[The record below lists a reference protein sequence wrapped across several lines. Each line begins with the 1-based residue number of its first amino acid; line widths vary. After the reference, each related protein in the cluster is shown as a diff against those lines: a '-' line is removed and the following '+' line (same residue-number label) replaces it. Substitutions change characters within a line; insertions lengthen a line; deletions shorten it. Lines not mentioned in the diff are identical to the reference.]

1 MKITR
6 NTVKSLTSW
15 DYVGIGQT
23 FVEKPGGPVFL
34 KTADIFEHDTDRHY
48 DHFNAVNLETGE
60 LIGFMSNCEVLIVKS
75 ELTVEE

>member
-6 NTVKSLTSW
+6 NTSKSLTSW

-23 FVEKPGGPVFL
+23 FVERPGGPVFL
-34 KTADIFEHDTDRHY
+34 KTAELLEQGSDDLY
-48 DHFNAVNLETGE
+48 NAVNLETGE

-75 ELTVEE
+75 ELIVTE

>member
-1 MKITR
+1 MKINRST
-6 NTVKSLTSW
+6 TKSHTSW

-34 KTADIFEHDTDRHY
+34 KTADIFEHDTDHHY
-48 DHFNAVNLETGE
+48 NAVCLETGE
-60 LIGFMSNCEVLIVKS
+60 LVGFMADCEVLIVKS

>member
-6 NTVKSLTSW
+6 NTTKTHTSW

-23 FVEKPGGPVFL
+23 FVERPGGPVFL
-34 KTADIFEHDTDRHY
+34 KTTEFFEQQMGDQY
-48 DHFNAVNLETGE
+48 NAVNLETGE
-60 LIGFMSNCEVLIVKS
+60 LVGFITDCEVIIVKT

>member
-6 NTVKSLTSW
+6 STVQSLTSW

-23 FVEKPGGPVFL
+23 FVERPGGPVFL
-34 KTADIFEHDTDRHY
+34 KTDDFFEQSTD

-60 LIGFMSNCEVLIVKS
+60 LIGFMSDCEVLIVKS
-75 ELTVEE
+75 ELIVTE

>member
-6 NTVKSLTSW
+6 STVQSLTSW

-23 FVEKPGGPVFL
+23 FVERPGGPVFL
-34 KTADIFEHDTDRHY
+34 KTADIFEHDTDHHY
-48 DHFNAVNLETGE
+48 NSVNLETGE
-60 LIGFMSNCEVLIVKS
+60 LVGFMSDCEVLIVKS

>member
-6 NTVKSLTSW
+6 KTNKSTTPW

-23 FVEKPGGPVFL
+23 FVERPGGPVFL
-34 KTADIFEHDTDRHY
+34 KTTNIFEQDPDIY
-48 DHFNAVNLETGE
+48 YNSVNLETGE
-60 LIGFMSNCEVLIVKS
+60 LVGFMTDCYVLIVKS

>member
-1 MKITR
+1 MKINRST
-6 NTVKSLTSW
+6 TKSHTSW

-34 KTADIFEHDTDRHY
+34 KTADIFEHDTDHHY
-48 DHFNAVNLETGE
+48 NAVSLETGE
-60 LIGFMSNCEVLIVKS
+60 LVGFMSDFEVLIVKS

>member
-6 NTVKSLTSW
+6 KTTKSHTSW

-34 KTADIFEHDTDRHY
+34 KTTDIFEQDPDIY
-48 DHFNAVNLETGE
+48 YNSVNLETGE
-60 LIGFMSNCEVLIVKS
+60 LVGFMSDCFVLIVKS

>member
-6 NTVKSLTSW
+6 KTNKSTTPW

-23 FVEKPGGPVFL
+23 FVEKPGCPVLL
-34 KTADIFEHDTDRHY
+34 KTAEFFERDTDEHY
-48 DHFNAVNLETGE
+48 NSVNLETGE
-60 LIGFMSNCEVLIVKS
+60 LVGFMSDCFVLIVKS

>member
-6 NTVKSLTSW
+6 KTAKSLTPW

-34 KTADIFEHDTDRHY
+34 KTAEFFEQDSDDHY
-48 DHFNAVNLETGE
+48 NSVNLETGE
-60 LIGFMSNCEVLIVKS
+60 LVGFMTDCYVLIVKS
-75 ELTVEE
+75 ELMVEE

>member
-6 NTVKSLTSW
+6 KTNKSLTSW

-34 KTADIFEHDTDRHY
+34 KTTNIFEQDPDIY
-48 DHFNAVNLETGE
+48 YNSVNLETGE
-60 LIGFMSNCEVLIVKS
+60 LVGFMTDCYVLIVKS

>member
-6 NTVKSLTSW
+6 KTNKSLTPW

-23 FVEKPGGPVFL
+23 FVEKPGCPVLL
-34 KTADIFEHDTDRHY
+34 KTADIFERDTG
-48 DHFNAVNLETGE
+48 DHFNSVNLETGE
-60 LIGFMSNCEVLIVKS
+60 LVGFMTDCYVLIVKS

>member
-6 NTVKSLTSW
+6 STTKSHTSW

-23 FVEKPGGPVFL
+23 FVERPGGPVFL
-34 KTADIFEHDTDRHY
+34 KTADIFEHDTDHHY
-48 DHFNAVNLETGE
+48 NAVSLETGE
-60 LIGFMSNCEVLIVKS
+60 LVGFMSDFEVLIVKS

>member
-6 NTVKSLTSW
+6 KTNKSTTPW
-15 DYVGIGQT
+15 DYVGVGQT
-23 FVEKPGGPVFL
+23 FVERPGGPVFL
-34 KTADIFEHDTDRHY
+34 KTDDFFEQSTD

-60 LIGFMSNCEVLIVKS
+60 LVGFMSDCEVLIVKS

>member
-6 NTVKSLTSW
+6 KTNKSTTPW

-34 KTADIFEHDTDRHY
+34 KTTNIFEQDPDIY
-48 DHFNAVNLETGE
+48 YNSVNLETGE
-60 LIGFMSNCEVLIVKS
+60 LVGFMTDCYVLIVKS

>member
-6 NTVKSLTSW
+6 NTTKPHTSW

-34 KTADIFEHDTDRHY
+34 KTAEFFEQHMGDQY
-48 DHFNAVNLETGE
+48 NAVNLETGE
-60 LIGFMSNCEVLIVKS
+60 LVGFMTKCEVLIVKS
-75 ELTVEE
+75 ELIVTE

>member
-6 NTVKSLTSW
+6 KTNKSTTPW

-34 KTADIFEHDTDRHY
+34 KTTNIFEQDPDIY
-48 DHFNAVNLETGE
+48 YNSVNLETGE
-60 LIGFMSNCEVLIVKS
+60 LVGFMTDCYVLIVKS
-75 ELTVEE
+75 ELMVEE

>member
-6 NTVKSLTSW
+6 NTTKSLTSW

-23 FVEKPGGPVFL
+23 FVERHGGPVFL
-34 KTADIFEHDTDRHY
+34 KTEGLLAQDPDDLY
-48 DHFNAVNLETGE
+48 NAVNLETGE
-60 LIGFMSNCEVLIVKS
+60 LVGFMEDCEVLIVKS

>member
-6 NTVKSLTSW
+6 NTTKSHTSW

-23 FVEKPGGPVFL
+23 FVERPGGAVFL
-34 KTADIFEHDTDRHY
+34 KTDDFFEQSTD

-60 LIGFMSNCEVLIVKS
+60 LIGFMSDCEVLIVKS

>member
-6 NTVKSLTSW
+6 STVQSLTSW

-23 FVEKPGGPVFL
+23 FVERPGGPVFL
-34 KTADIFEHDTDRHY
+34 KTADIFEHDTDHHY
-48 DHFNAVNLETGE
+48 NAVSLETGE
-60 LIGFMSNCEVLIVKS
+60 LVGFMADCEVLIVKS

>member
-6 NTVKSLTSW
+6 NTTKSLTSW

-34 KTADIFEHDTDRHY
+34 KTAKFFEQHVDEHY
-48 DHFNAVNLETGE
+48 NAVNLETGE
-60 LIGFMSNCEVLIVKS
+60 LVGFMEDDEVLIVKT
-75 ELTVEE
+75 ELIVTE

>member
-6 NTVKSLTSW
+6 KTNKSLTPW

-23 FVEKPGGPVFL
+23 FVEKPGGSVFL
-34 KTADIFEHDTDRHY
+34 KTDDFFEQRTD

-60 LIGFMSNCEVLIVKS
+60 LVGFMSDCEVLIVKS
-75 ELTVEE
+75 ELMVEE

>member
-6 NTVKSLTSW
+6 KTNKSTTPW

-34 KTADIFEHDTDRHY
+34 KTTNIFEQDPDIY
-48 DHFNAVNLETGE
+48 YNSVNLKTGE
-60 LIGFMSNCEVLIVKS
+60 LVGFMTDCYVLIVKS